1 VIYRCEE
8 DIRPDLMTEIL
19 KHGTTKIIG
28 IVDGY
33 LLRDSVTTDDVLPE
47 NFLDGGGG
55 YIGYWLHFNP
65 FCEVLVCDNGTG
77 VVSLGWCE
85 FAHDIDA
92 PSLQGP

>member
-1 VIYRCEE
+1 VIYKCEG
-8 DIRPDLMTEIL
+8 DLRPDLRTEIL
-19 KHGTTKIIG
+19 KHDTIKILG

-33 LLRDSVTTDDVLPE
+33 LLRDSVMTDDVLSKK
-47 NFLDGGGG
+47 FLDAGGS

-65 FCEVLVCDNGTG
+65 FYEALYCDNDKG

-92 PSLQGP
+92 PPL